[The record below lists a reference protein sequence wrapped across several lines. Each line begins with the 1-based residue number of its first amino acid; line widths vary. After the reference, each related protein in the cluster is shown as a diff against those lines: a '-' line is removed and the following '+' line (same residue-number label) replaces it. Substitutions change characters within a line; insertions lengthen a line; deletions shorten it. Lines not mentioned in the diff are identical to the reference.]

1 MWTYILWGAVLLIII
16 GMLVQMRTRFS
27 IYVCPRCRHEFRL
40 TSLREFI
47 FPQVMY
53 RKIVRCPNCHKIVA
67 AGIIRD
73 EQAITEAEKA
83 QKAKEKSNSG
93 KSSRQAKNKGKK
105 K

>member
-1 MWTYILWGAVLLIII
+1 MWSYIIWGAVLLIII

-27 IYVCPRCRHEFRL
+27 IYVCPRCRYQFRL
-40 TSLREFI
+40 TSFREFI

-53 RKIVRCPNCHKIVA
+53 RKIVRCPNCRKIVA

-73 EQAITEAEKA
+73 EKALAMAEEA
-83 QKAKEKSNSG
+83 QKTKEKNNSA
-93 KSSRQAKNKGKK
+93 KRRQTKNKGKK